1 MSIASSI
8 QCYYCPLPFP
18 FHSHVEDRSVNG
30 AALLIEVYDHD
41 LFPRDDV
48 IGMALVPLQS
58 IPAVSSSDDSSLT
71 SCSQH
76 LIETIP
82 LFIPVDSPAL
92 AELTNR
98 AMGKKDLNAYEFV
111 KKVKKLRSV

>member
-1 MSIASSI
+1 MVGRCLSS
-8 QCYYCPLPFP
+8 F
-18 FHSHVEDRSVNG
+18 SHVEGRDRSVKG
-30 AALLIEVYDHD
+30 AAVLVEVYDHD
-41 LFPRDDV
+41 LLSSNDF
-48 IGMALVPLQS
+48 IGMALVSLQS

-111 KKVKKLRSV
+111 KNIKKLRSV